1 MLQSDAED
9 VCVDKLT
16 IPSVKPEACVLS
28 YITAD
33 VLFYLRAREWGI
45 ITLSSDITCFVPD

>member
-1 MLQSDAED
+1 MFQSDAED
-9 VCVDKLT
+9 VRVDKLT
-16 IPSVKPEACVLS
+16 IPSVRPETCRLS

-33 VLFYLRAREWGI
+33 VLLYLRAYELGI

>member
-16 IPSVKPEACVLS
+16 IPSVKPEAYVLS